1 MADLI
6 RQNYSEY
13 LTQTQDTDTLVSLA
27 KKDEYE
33 PIMTQRT
40 TQPEDEPNFDDVNK
54 NIAEI
59 YLDLNDIN
67 EKIATSGADYANYRS
82 TVNARLDSIQE
93 RITEENER
101 LQDTNMICGNVSDFT
116 AVKRLN
122 SSAFSGDFSY
132 SDDGNTLFCPADGLE
147 STTYTVLDISGNGIA
162 GNKYVKPVTSA
173 NTEWIDTSDKS
184 YLSDGN
190 MTTYFEYS
198 RYETSE
204 EAEKQDGIIHYDTE
218 PCRCTIE
225 LYSGTQAT
233 LLRINSE
240 DTDIILEDLQVSN
253 DGIYY
258 TPAIKKELPIFN
270 KQYSYNN
277 YQYIYGSGILSFKP
291 SHYVRI
297 TMRSNAK
304 TSDTIYDPDAENTPV
319 FTNTKRKVVKLNQ
332 ISLYNASFSACNITS
347 KNAIQQG
354 SLTAISVFANTY
366 IPNNFKKGSYITMEL
381 DVNGTSYPIVP
392 VNSDDT
398 GIKIIRYSKNRQTVA
413 GGYIQYIKE
422 PITSAVLHITMQPY
436 NTAQTPFIS
445 NMKFC
450 VGKTEDMN
458 VY

>member
-40 TQPEDEPNFDDVNK
+40 TQPEDEPNFNDVNK

-82 TVNARLDSIQE
+82 TVNTRLDSIQE

-122 SSAFSGDFSY
+122 SSAFSGNFSY
-132 SDDGNTLFCPADGLE
+132 SDDGNTLFCPADELE

-173 NTEWIDTSDKS
+173 NTEWIDTSNKS
-184 YLSDGN
+184 YLNDGN

-204 EAEKQDGIIHYDTE
+204 ETEKQDGIIHYDTE

-225 LYSGTQAT
+225 LYSGTQVT

-240 DTDIILEDLQVSN
+240 DTDVILEDLQVSN

-319 FTNTKRKVVKLNQ
+319 LTNTKRKVVKLNQ
-332 ISLYNASFSACNITS
+332 ISLYNASFSTCDITS

-366 IPNNFKKGSYITMEL
+366 IPNNFKNGSYITMEL
-381 DVNGTSYPIVP
+381 NVNGTSYPIVP

-398 GIKIIRYSKNRQTVA
+398 GIKIIRYSKNRQTVT

-436 NTAQTPFIS
+436 NTVQTPFIS